1 MNWLSLPSLSALR
14 AFAALAEHGSLTR
27 AGEALNVSHAAVGQQ
42 LRALERHLGTSLAE
56 KSGRSLALT
65 PEGRRLARVLA
76 EAFGSI
82 AQELA
87 EITGADADR
96 PLNITTTPTF
106 AANWLV
112 PRIADFHSRH
122 PEIDLMLN
130 TTPEVVK
137 LAPGG
142 VDIAIRFGTGDWPG
156 LDVSLLMPARVVVVA
171 SRKLVGDRV
180 ISQASELLEYP
191 LLQELGLT
199 EVTDWLKRMGVPAKR
214 FRGVTYLPG
223 NMMLDE
229 VRRGSGIATTTDSLI
244 REDVEAGRLRILFE
258 DAQEETGYHIVTRP
272 GVLRPPARAFARWLR
287 RQIPG

>member
-42 LRALERHLGTSLAE
+42 LRALERHLGTPLAE

-87 EITGADADR
+87 EITGADATR

-106 AANWLV
+106 AAAWLV

-199 EVTDWLKRMGVPAKR
+199 EVTDWLQRMGVPAER

-223 NMMLDE
+223 NMVLDE
-229 VRRGSGIATTTDSLI
+229 VRRGSGIATTTDAFI
-244 REDVEAGRLRILFE
+244 RDDVEAGRLRILFR
-258 DAQEETGYHIVTRP
+258 DTREETGYHIVTRP
-272 GVLRPPARAFARWLR
+272 GMLRPPARAFARWLR
-287 RQIPG
+287 RQVPG